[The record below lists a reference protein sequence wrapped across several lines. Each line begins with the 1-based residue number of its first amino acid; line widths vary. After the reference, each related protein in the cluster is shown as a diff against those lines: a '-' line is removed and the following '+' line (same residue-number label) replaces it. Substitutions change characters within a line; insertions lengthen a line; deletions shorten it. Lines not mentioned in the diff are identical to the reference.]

1 MSAYHSPFRTG
12 SSSIETATGDVV
24 FGEKEAGAAYHT
36 DAFTTGSPMET
47 ATGDGVFGRM
57 AVDPSNEKAT
67 EMSTVR

>member
-1 MSAYHSPFRTG
+1 M
-12 SSSIETATGDVV
+12 